1 MEKDANTIIYGN
13 LMQVMIVINL
23 LFFHSIKML
32 RHSYSYSYNQA
43 QSSTMALDLL
53 GICDS
58 NNSQRTA
65 TDCFL
70 LVHMQK

>member
-13 LMQVMIVINL
+13 LMQVMIVISL

-32 RHSYSYSYNQA
+32 RHSYNQA